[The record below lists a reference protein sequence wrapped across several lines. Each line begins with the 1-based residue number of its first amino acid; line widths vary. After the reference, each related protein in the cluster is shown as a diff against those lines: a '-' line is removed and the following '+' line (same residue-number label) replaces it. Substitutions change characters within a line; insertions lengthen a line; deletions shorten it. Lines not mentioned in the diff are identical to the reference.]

1 MSVSKP
7 FYNRGVELD
16 KTMNQTMMDQIINRI
31 SKKPWVWGGSLAGL
45 MLAAVTRQAVLGVVP
60 LAIMWQQQ
68 TLQMMQTQY
77 HQQNSR
83 WQKQFD
89 ALRQDCLGMTN
100 GQHQPSQDRQGD
112 LPGLTHQIK
121 DLQNSLGRI
130 QTQVGQINTIQ
141 GSLLTHVQQL
151 DTKLGQT
158 QTHIAQVT
166 DSQGSLQGQIQRIQS
181 QWDQMQVTMQLDT
194 SAMRQLTAVR
204 QQLSCLNQDV
214 QTLKLSQSQDPDLRQ
229 DLNQLRQDLD
239 QVIQALAKQP
249 QRKSLGV
256 FIDGANIHHSARD
269 RGGCLNYPQ
278 LINQLA
284 QQFAGAD
291 VQPDVFFYSG
301 YDPDNLDHQR
311 FKQSLRAAGFTT
323 KMCPVIR
330 RADGSS
336 KANADGQMI
345 VDMLLGNYDR
355 VLLLS
360 GDGDFVPAV
369 QALRDRGSQVKVA
382 AFAGDTNGTLKT
394 FPFVDLTKLLQAGG
408 QMVDLP
414 PKQVPALRRA

>member
-1 MSVSKP
+1 
-7 FYNRGVELD
+7 
-16 KTMNQTMMDQIINRI
+16 
-31 SKKPWVWGGSLAGL
+31 

-100 GQHQPSQDRQGD
+100 GQPGQDRQGD

-121 DLQNSLGRI
+121 DLQNNLGRI

-336 KANADGQMI
+336 KANTDGQMI

-369 QALRDRGSQVKVA
+369 QALRDRGIQVKVA

-414 PKQVPALRRA
+414 LKQVPALRRA